1 MLTIQ
6 SKVALL
12 QIGPFLLVGGS
23 IEDMS
28 NFIVGLHT
36 QAAARKWSIR
46 MKSVQDIVIHFKL
59 HLW

>member
-12 QIGPFLLVGGS
+12 QSGPFLLVGGS

-28 NFIVGLHT
+28 NFIVDLQT
-36 QAAARKWSIR
+36 QAATRNCQKNA
-46 MKSVQDIVIHFKL
+46 F
-59 HLW
+59 